1 MSVREERGGASMAEA
16 GADATTGDRMAGR
29 SVITLDGPAAS
40 GKSSV
45 ARLVAGRLGIPFVSS
60 GLLYRAATWLVEDLD
75 GDPDD
80 EDAVLRILA
89 QRRVRLVP
97 SMAGDRILV
106 DGTDIT
112 AALHTDAVDAVV
124 SAVARHR
131 RVRDWVRNRLREI
144 PGSFVIDGRDMGT
157 AVFPDARFKFYLTAP
172 AEVRAR
178 RRVGE
183 RAADLASVAD
193 AIRRRD
199 RLDAA
204 QSTPAGDA
212 IHVET
217 GDLTLEQVVDRVM
230 GALSGVGAA

>member
-1 MSVREERGGASMAEA
+1 MAEP
-16 GADATTGDRMAGR
+16 ATGT
-29 SVITLDGPAAS
+29 STSTSTVVTLDGPAAS

-45 ARLVAGRLGIPFVSS
+45 ARRVAERLGIPFVSS
-60 GLLYRAATWLVEDLD
+60 GLLYRVATWVVEEQG

-80 EDAVLRILA
+80 EPSVLRCLEA
-89 QRRVRLVP
+89 RSVRLLP
-97 SMAGDRILV
+97 TLEGDRVFV
-106 DGTDIT
+106 DEHDVTE
-112 AALHTDAVDAVV
+112 ALHTDAVDAAV
-124 SAVARHR
+124 SAIARHPQ
-131 RVRDWVRNRLREI
+131 VRAWVTERLREI

-157 AVFPDARFKFYLTAP
+157 AVFPDAARKFFLTAP

-183 RAADLASVAD
+183 RAADLASVAE

-204 QSTPAGDA
+204 QSVPAADA
-212 IHVET
+212 IHIET

-230 GALSGVGAA
+230 AALSGVGAA

>member
-1 MSVREERGGASMAEA
+1 MVEA
-16 GADATTGDRMAGR
+16 GANGNTEDRGPGR
-29 SVITLDGPAAS
+29 DVITLDGPAAS
-40 GKSSV
+40 GKSSA

-60 GLLYRAATWLVEDLD
+60 GLLYRAATYLVEDLH

-80 EDAVLRILA
+80 EEAVVRILTE
-89 QRRVRLVP
+89 RRVRLVP
-97 SMAGDRILV
+97 SLAGDQILV
-106 DGTDIT
+106 DGRDVT
-112 AALHTDAVDAVV
+112 ASLHTDAVDAVV
-124 SAVARHR
+124 SAVARHP
-131 RVRDWVRNRLREI
+131 RVRNWVRNRLREI

-157 AVFPDARFKFYLTAP
+157 AVFPDARHKFYLTAP

-204 QSTPAGDA
+204 QSVPAEDA
-212 IHVET
+212 VHVET
-217 GDLTLEQVVDRVM
+217 GELTLDQVVDRVM
-230 GALSGVGAA
+230 QALSEVGAT

>member
-1 MSVREERGGASMAEA
+1 MVEA
-16 GADATTGDRMAGR
+16 GANADTEDRGPGR
-29 SVITLDGPAAS
+29 NVITLDGPAAS
-40 GKSSV
+40 GKSSA

-60 GLLYRAATWLVEDLD
+60 GLLYRVAAYLVEEMH
-75 GDPDD
+75 GDPND
-80 EDAVLRILA
+80 EGVVVRILTE
-89 QRRVRLVP
+89 RRVRLVP
-97 SMAGDRILV
+97 SVAGDRILV
-106 DGTDIT
+106 DGRDVT

-131 RVRDWVRNRLREI
+131 RVREWVRNRLREI

-157 AVFPDARFKFYLTAP
+157 AVFPDARHKFYLTAS

-183 RAADLASVAD
+183 RSADLASVAD

-204 QSTPAGDA
+204 QSVPAEDA
-212 IHVET
+212 VHVET
-217 GDLTLEQVVDRVM
+217 GELTLEQVVDRVM
-230 GALSGVGAA
+230 EALSEVGAV

>member
-1 MSVREERGGASMAEA
+1 MNVQGGRGGASMVEA
-16 GADATTGDRMAGR
+16 GANADTEDRGPGR
-29 SVITLDGPAAS
+29 NVITLDGPAAS
-40 GKSSV
+40 GKSSA

-60 GLLYRAATWLVEDLD
+60 GLLYRVAAYLVEEMH
-75 GDPDD
+75 GDPND
-80 EDAVLRILA
+80 EGVVVRILTE
-89 QRRVRLVP
+89 RRVRLVP
-97 SMAGDRILV
+97 SVAGDRILV
-106 DGTDIT
+106 GGRDVT

-131 RVRDWVRNRLREI
+131 RVREWVRNRLREI

-157 AVFPDARFKFYLTAP
+157 AVFPDARHKFYLTAP

-183 RAADLASVAD
+183 RSADLASVAD

-204 QSTPAGDA
+204 QSVPAEDA
-212 IHVET
+212 VHVET
-217 GDLTLEQVVDRVM
+217 GELTLEQVVDRVM
-230 GALSGVGAA
+230 EALSEVGAV